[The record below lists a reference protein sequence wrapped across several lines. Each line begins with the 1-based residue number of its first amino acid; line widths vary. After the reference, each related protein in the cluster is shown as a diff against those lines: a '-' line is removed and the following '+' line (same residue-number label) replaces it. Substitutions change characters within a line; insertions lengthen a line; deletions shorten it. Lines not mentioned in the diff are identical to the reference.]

1 MINLGFFFFAAHIL
15 IRQIRNRIV
24 DFSNNSAI
32 VKSNISL
39 IREDVATILYII
51 QEFYSNTNWIELYGN
66 NTIYGDFGNSYNSI
80 IYLIPVII

>member
-66 NTIYGDFGNSYNSI
+66 NTIYGDFGNSHNSI